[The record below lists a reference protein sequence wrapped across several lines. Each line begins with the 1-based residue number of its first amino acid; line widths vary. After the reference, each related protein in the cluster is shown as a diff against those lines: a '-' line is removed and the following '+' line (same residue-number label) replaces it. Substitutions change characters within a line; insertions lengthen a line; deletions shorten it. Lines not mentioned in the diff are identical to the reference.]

1 MTNLDPGGP
10 KTSGSTDPDQIRLD
24 IEMQSRM
31 RIFSMKRAKHP
42 QKLLVRDGDEARV
55 RGLLGRGACPRAED
69 SAGYTPLHY
78 AARAGHAAIVRMLLD
93 GGGDV
98 NARTRAGGATPL
110 HRAANQGHLE
120 VVRLLVERG
129 ADCRLQGTEVAGFG

>member
-1 MTNLDPGGP
+1 
-10 KTSGSTDPDQIRLD
+10 
-24 IEMQSRM
+24 
-31 RIFSMKRAKHP
+31 MKRAKHP
-42 QKLLVRDGDEARV
+42 RKLLVRDGGEARV
-55 RGLLGRGACPRAED
+55 RGLLARGACPRAED

-110 HRAANQGHLE
+110 HRAANQGHQQ
-120 VVRLLVERG
+120 VVQLLVERG
-129 ADCRLQGTEVAGFG
+129 ADCQLQGTEVADFG

>member
-1 MTNLDPGGP
+1 
-10 KTSGSTDPDQIRLD
+10 
-24 IEMQSRM
+24 
-31 RIFSMKRAKHP
+31 MKRYMHP
-42 QKLLVRDGDEARV
+42 RKLLVRDGDEARV
-55 RGLLGRGACPRAED
+55 RGLLARGACPRAED

-78 AARAGHAAIVRMLLD
+78 AARAGHAAIVRLLLD

-110 HRAANQGHLE
+110 HRAAYQGHLE

-129 ADCRLQGTEVAGFG
+129 ADCRLQEQKLRVPDNFEADTYAVSFFCEN